1 MTGNDMTVSPS
12 EMNVLRRLD
21 VKGEVIYGGTRPGSD
36 MSKLIEAGLAKETS
50 LNLSNVVYEITDAGR
65 KAIEEH

>member
-1 MTGNDMTVSPS
+1 MTISPT
-12 EMNVLRRLD
+12 EMNILRRLD

-50 LNLSNVVYEITDAGR
+50 VNLSDVLYDITDSGR